1 MSAHN
6 MGWSCQGPD
15 EILGMIGEARRCFPG
30 LTVEPR
36 TRNIGFGLVI
46 DEVRVQEPISAP
58 DTAQSTASTAST
70 EAGETD
76 SDGESHPMWE
86 SPVSEQRT
94 VAVWREDYLTP
105 MRLNLPVRVT
115 VHHDDLQ
122 VHEVTMEFPA
132 ALLKRALGMYV
143 DPLEM
148 SLSEV
153 QSAVIAPV
161 EAGFTMRTLDGPE
174 LSSTSQEPPED
185 DPETAGEKRP
195 RHRRRRILVPAL
207 VALVGVA
214 AAGGWWVAQGRP
226 ALNVG
231 AMPWA
236 SSASTG
242 QSGSSAPNTQPNSQP
257 STQQSAQVAATQVS
271 TSLAPVVTHAK
282 PSETPSGKPN
292 VTLASALAFTFNSA
306 TLSPQAKTAIGHLAQ
321 EVRSHGLTGKIY
333 VDGYTDDLGSA
344 SHGLVLSQQRADAVS
359 HYLGS
364 RLVGVPVTIVS
375 TGHGEAHPV
384 ADNKTAAGRRANR
397 RVAITLPTS

>member
-1 MSAHN
+1 
-6 MGWSCQGPD
+6 
-15 EILGMIGEARRCFPG
+15 
-30 LTVEPR
+30 
-36 TRNIGFGLVI
+36 
-46 DEVRVQEPISAP
+46 
-58 DTAQSTASTAST
+58 
-70 EAGETD
+70 
-76 SDGESHPMWE
+76 
-86 SPVSEQRT
+86 
-94 VAVWREDYLTP
+94 
-105 MRLNLPVRVT
+105 
-115 VHHDDLQ
+115 
-122 VHEVTMEFPA
+122 MEFPA

-153 QSAVIAPV
+153 QSAVIAPI
-161 EAGFTMRTLDGPE
+161 EAGFTTRTLEGPE
-174 LSSTSQEPPED
+174 LSSPSQEPPED
-185 DPETAGEKRP
+185 DAETAGEKRP
-195 RHRRRRILVPAL
+195 RHRRRRVLVPAL

-214 AAGGWWVAQGRP
+214 ATGGWWVAQGRP
-226 ALNVG
+226 ALNAG
-231 AMPWA
+231 LLPWP

-242 QSGSSAPNTQPNSQP
+242 PSSSSTPNTQSNTQPSTPPSTQP
-257 STQQSAQVAATQVS
+257 STQVTATQVS
-271 TSLAPVVTHAK
+271 TSQAPVVTHAK

-292 VTLASALAFTFNSA
+292 VTLASALAFKFNSA